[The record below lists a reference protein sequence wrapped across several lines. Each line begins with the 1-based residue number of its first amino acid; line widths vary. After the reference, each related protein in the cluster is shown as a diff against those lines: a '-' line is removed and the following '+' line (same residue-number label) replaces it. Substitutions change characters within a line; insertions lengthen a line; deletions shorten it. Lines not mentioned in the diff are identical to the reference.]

1 MANIKATA
9 GQIKMELASVLSKSM
24 PSSDAFDMTMR
35 IVDAG
40 ATPPEDRA
48 VLGDK
53 AADALDADLAEM
65 L

>member
-1 MANIKATA
+1 MANMKATA
-9 GQIKMELASVLSKSM
+9 GQIMMELASVLSKSM
-24 PSSDAFDMTMR
+24 SSSDAFDMAMR

-40 ATPPEDRA
+40 AAPAEDRA